1 MSAKER
7 KQAKILKKLTKLK
20 CKVFNS
26 NELTLSPVDLQIKSI
41 FLQEYPLF
49 FIETKK
55 DHRRFKV
62 FYNKGFT
69 CVSCG
74 IEGARIIKRA
84 CLPNSIHFDLYT
96 LDLQLMTVDHI
107 HPKSLGGSYDLENLQ
122 PMCYKCNCEKGSN
135 VYIQT

>member
-1 MSAKER
+1 MSAKQR
-7 KQAKILKKLTKLK
+7 KIDKTIKKLTKLK
-20 CKVFNS
+20 RQIFNS
-26 NELTLSPVDLQIKSI
+26 NELTLSPVDLHIKSI

-62 FYNKGFT
+62 FYNKGIT

-96 LDLQLMTVDHI
+96 LDLQLMTIDHI
-107 HPKSLGGSYDLENLQ
+107 HPKSLGGSYELENLQ
-122 PMCYKCNCEKGSN
+122 PMCYKCNCEKGN
-135 VYIQT
+135 KCLV